1 MKKRIIS
8 IILSIIM
15 IMSITF
21 ITHATIKGNVGD
33 SSTYVSVEE
42 LNQVKESIE
51 YWFDIQLELDLLEMV
66 ASRCEVHGVYPLE
79 KNEGEK

>member
-1 MKKRIIS
+1 MKKIVS

-15 IMSITF
+15 MISITI

-33 SSTYVSVEE
+33 SSTYISIEE
-42 LNQVKESIE
+42 LNRVKESLD
-51 YWFDIQLELDLLEMV
+51 YWFDAQLGLDLLEMV
-66 ASRCEVHGVYPLE
+66 ASRCEVHGFYPPE